1 VSASAGVSTIAEVI
15 ARMQAIDASLGRK
28 DGVAIFDRLY
38 LEVTRAVDAA
48 SAGTEFEDRA
58 FVERLDVVFAGLY
71 FDAEATIESGVSC
84 PVAWRPLVET
94 RSQAREPI
102 QFALAGMAAHINHD
116 LPIAVVSTCEEFG
129 AAPEDGGVVHRD
141 YQRVDRLLA
150 TVETQVAGW
159 FDTGL
164 IADIEDVTPKKTDE
178 AIAMWSIVGARDVAW
193 EHAKLLWHLRRII
206 ALSDGYLD
214 VLARTTELVARAM
227 LV

>member
-1 VSASAGVSTIAEVI
+1 VTTIAEVI
-15 ARMQAIDASLGRK
+15 SRMEAVDASLARA

-38 LEVTRAVDAA
+38 LQVTRAVDAA
-48 SAGTEFEDRA
+48 SAGTEFEDRR

-71 FDAEATIESGVSC
+71 FDAEATITTGAAC

-102 QFALAGMAAHINHD
+102 QFALAGMLAHINHD
-116 LPIAVVSTCEEFG
+116 LPIAVVTTCEEL
-129 AAPEDGGVVHRD
+129 ALAPEDGSAVHRD
-141 YQRVDRLLA
+141 YQRVDGLLA

-164 IADIEDVTPKKTDE
+164 IADIEAVTPKKTDE
-178 AIAMWSIVGARDVAW
+178 AIAMWSIVAARDVAW
-193 EHAKLLWHLRRII
+193 EQAKLLWELRDVAQLR
-206 ALSDGYLD
+206 SGYLD
-214 VLARTTELVARAM
+214 VLARATELAARAM